1 MSDIKLLRWGLKAP
15 VVMVVTCPNCGSRYA
30 VDPLAI
36 GPAGRTVQ
44 CARCDHR
51 WFQKVAGATPTPD
64 VVIRPT
70 SAGTSSAL
78 PAVIP
83 PKRRFPWRRTIAVAA
98 VVLVVVAA
106 AAFAFRNEIAA
117 IIFYEARASTPV
129 QVAAAPAPPAP
140 AAPAPGA
147 AAASTPPAPAATAPA
162 AKAPAATAPA
172 ATPQAATPA
181 PAAAATAPAAPAP
194 APPSV
199 VRATASAAGPG
210 PGPGPSA
217 RPPRPSQADVARPN
231 IEVDLAS
238 SKIDVVDGR
247 YVVRGQLVNNG
258 KAAGSTTL
266 LRLTFKRND
275 DVLGERSFPMVEGP
289 LPPGG
294 RTNFSQ
300 ALDDPPSGTTDIVP
314 VVE

>member
-1 MSDIKLLRWGLKAP
+1 
-15 VVMVVTCPNCGSRYA
+15 MVVTCPNCGSRYA

-51 WFQKVAGATPTPD
+51 WFQKVEGSPPLPD

-70 SAGTSSAL
+70 APGAAL

-83 PKRRFPWRRTIAVAA
+83 PKTGVAWRRLVAVA
-98 VVLVVVAA
+98 VVVAVLVA
-106 AAFAFRNEIAA
+106 AALFTFRREIATMVS
-117 IIFYEARASTPV
+117 YEARASTPV
-129 QVAAAPAPPAP
+129 QTAAAPPPPSAPVPAP
-140 AAPAPGA
+140 SAAAP
-147 AAASTPPAPAATAPA
+147 SSSS
-162 AKAPAATAPA
+162 
-172 ATPQAATPA
+172 Q
-181 PAAAATAPAAPAP
+181 
-194 APPSV
+194 SV
-199 VRATASAAGPG
+199 VRTTSSGNGTSGPG
-210 PGPGPSA
+210 A
-217 RPPRPSQADVARPN
+217 RPPRAPQAEVARPN

-247 YVVRGQLVNNG
+247 YVVRGELVNNG
-258 KAAGSTTL
+258 KAPGSTTL
-266 LRLTFKRND
+266 LRLTFKKNS

-294 RTNFSQ
+294 RASFSQ
-300 ALDDPPSGTTDIVP
+300 TLDDPPSGTTDIVP